1 VIDSD
6 FCPEFGHLHF
16 ADDTPVGLFDNED
29 PLRECNAVIVFQR
42 MSQLVTDYVLGAS
55 GSITPPATWKVALST
70 TVVGTG
76 SNMARGSV
84 WSATVSGSN
93 VNEIGSTT
101 AAGYARQDIAKSINQ
116 AGIDWGTSTFDST
129 FSTGGQSSTADQV
142 TFGAFTG
149 SGPSPNGANSWVI
162 TDGTTL
168 NAGQL
173 YVAADTAATR
183 TFAVGDTEKVTATI
197 KAG

>member
-1 VIDSD
+1 M
-6 FCPEFGHLHF
+6 
-16 ADDTPVGLFDNED
+16 
-29 PLRECNAVIVFQR
+29 AVIAFQR
-42 MSQLVTDYVLGAS
+42 LSQLVTDYVMGNS
-55 GSITPPATWKVALST
+55 GSITPPASWTLALSS

-101 AAGYARQDIAKSINQ
+101 ANGYARQTIAKTINQ

-129 FSTGGQSSTADQV
+129 FSTGGQTTTADQV
-142 TFGAFTG
+142 TFGAFSG
-149 SGPSPNGANSWVI
+149 SPSPGGSTVNSSVL
-162 TDGTTL
+162 TDGSTL

-173 YVAADTAATR
+173 YFAGDLQTTR
-183 TFAVGDTEKVTATI
+183 SFANGDTEKVTPAI